1 MIAHRVFRCLEC
13 EQYVVFPSHFPD
25 VTSTCNSIQT
35 LDMPFFETIN
45 KSDLSQSSFPYD
57 FNSPQAS
64 SDSSNPLQ
72 SVVSSSHF
80 PNSLSL
86 FSTDVSHIPF
96 PQVTDLSMSRPVFDS
111 YDTSSYKS
119 RMETDQSDE
128 VALLRS
134 EVERLKDVVQTL
146 QQRYPQALLF
156 SNRTGLIYSKT
167 ATRMVTS
174 RTRVFACL
182 HSTVRTWRQWLALIL
197 FETRFLVCLLNLRRL
212 HVRETI

>member
-13 EQYVVFPSHFPD
+13 EQYVVFPSNLPD
-25 VTSTCNSIQT
+25 VASTCNSIQT

-45 KSDLSQSSFPYD
+45 KSDLSHSPFPYD
-57 FNSPQAS
+57 FNFLQASSS
-64 SDSSNPLQ
+64 SDSSNLVQ

-80 PNSLSL
+80 PNSLS
-86 FSTDVSHIPF
+86 FSSPDVSHIPF
-96 PQVTDLSMSRPVFDS
+96 PQVTDLSTLRPVFDS

-146 QQRYPQALLF
+146 QQRYPQALLV
-156 SNRTGLIYSKT
+156 SNRIG
-167 ATRMVTS
+167 
-174 RTRVFACL
+174 
-182 HSTVRTWRQWLALIL
+182 
-197 FETRFLVCLLNLRRL
+197 
-212 HVRETI
+212 

>member
-1 MIAHRVFRCLEC
+1 MSDLSSQSISHITYGETPMIAHRVFRCLEC
-13 EQYVVFPSHFPD
+13 EQYVVFPSNLPD
-25 VTSTCNSIQT
+25 VASICNSIRT

-57 FNSPQAS
+57 FNSLQASS
-64 SDSSNPLQ
+64 SDSSNHAQ

-80 PNSLSL
+80 PNPLSF

-146 QQRYPQALLF
+146 QQRYPQAFIFPIALANQF
-156 SNRTGLIYSKT
+156 RI
-167 ATRMVTS
+167 ATWMIIS
-174 RTRVFACL
+174 RTQVLAHLR
-182 HSTVRTWRQWLALIL
+182 STMRT
-197 FETRFLVCLLNLRRL
+197 
-212 HVRETI
+212 

>member
-13 EQYVVFPSHFPD
+13 EQYVVFPSNLPD
-25 VTSTCNSIQT
+25 VASTCNSIQT

-57 FNSPQAS
+57 FNSLQASS
-64 SDSSNPLQ
+64 SDSSNLVQ

-80 PNSLSL
+80 PNPLSF

-146 QQRYPQALLF
+146 QQRYPQAFIFPIALANPF
-156 SNRTGLIYSKT
+156 RI
-167 ATRMVTS
+167 ATWMIIS
-174 RTRVFACL
+174 RTQVLAHLR
-182 HSTVRTWRQWLALIL
+182 STMRTWRQWLALIL
-197 FETRFLVCLLNLRRL
+197 FERRFLVCLLNLRRL